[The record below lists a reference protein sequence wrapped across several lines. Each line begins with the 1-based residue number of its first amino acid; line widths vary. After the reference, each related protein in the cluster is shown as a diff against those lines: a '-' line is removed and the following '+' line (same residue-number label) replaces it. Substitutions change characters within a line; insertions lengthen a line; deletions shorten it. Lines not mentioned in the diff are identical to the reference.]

1 MGAVTRTRI
10 RRNAYF
16 DSLVLMRAAAIVC
29 SRPEAVNAS
38 LMMGTAANKEILR
51 EGGLLDD
58 GGGAAGPNDLII
70 AVRAEASALEPLLD
84 DAELALNAEPEP
96 AADMSTAHTARTLAQ
111 AGGANLALISTPG
124 IYAAAEALKALK
136 LGMHVFIFSD
146 NVSIEDELMLKEEA
160 QRRDLLV
167 MGPDCGTSIIN
178 GLPLGFANVVRR
190 GDVGL
195 IGASGTGSQAIACL
209 LDRGGAGLSQLIGV
223 GSRDLSERVGAR
235 SMLFA
240 LEALDDDPD
249 TRVIVLVSK
258 PPAPAIADK
267 VISRAARARK
277 PVVVNFLGAHLVSR
291 APNVHVAS
299 TLEEAAT
306 LATALSLGRASPAVA
321 PLPSAGGLAERLSF
335 GRSAIRAIFSGGAFA
350 SEAESIL
357 GEVATSVRRWT
368 MGRTIDFPAGHMV
381 LDLGAD
387 EFTVGRPHP
396 MIDPTLRIDFLRAA
410 ASAPDTAIVLFDV
423 VLGTGSAAD
432 PAGVLAPTIRAA
444 STGPLFVAFVCGT
457 PADPQNLTAQ
467 EGKLTDAGVIIAS
480 SSTAAARLAAGVL
493 EAARSVA

>member
-178 GLPLGFANVVRR
+178 GLPLGFAN
-190 GDVGL
+190 
-195 IGASGTGSQAIACL
+195 GA
-209 LDRGGAGLSQLIGV
+209 
-223 GSRDLSERVGAR
+223 
-235 SMLFA
+235 
-240 LEALDDDPD
+240 
-249 TRVIVLVSK
+249 
-258 PPAPAIADK
+258 
-267 VISRAARARK
+267 
-277 PVVVNFLGAHLVSR
+277 
-291 APNVHVAS
+291 
-299 TLEEAAT
+299 
-306 LATALSLGRASPAVA
+306 
-321 PLPSAGGLAERLSF
+321 
-335 GRSAIRAIFSGGAFA
+335 
-350 SEAESIL
+350 
-357 GEVATSVRRWT
+357 
-368 MGRTIDFPAGHMV
+368 
-381 LDLGAD
+381 
-387 EFTVGRPHP
+387 
-396 MIDPTLRIDFLRAA
+396 
-410 ASAPDTAIVLFDV
+410 
-423 VLGTGSAAD
+423 
-432 PAGVLAPTIRAA
+432 
-444 STGPLFVAFVCGT
+444 
-457 PADPQNLTAQ
+457 
-467 EGKLTDAGVIIAS
+467 
-480 SSTAAARLAAGVL
+480 
-493 EAARSVA
+493 